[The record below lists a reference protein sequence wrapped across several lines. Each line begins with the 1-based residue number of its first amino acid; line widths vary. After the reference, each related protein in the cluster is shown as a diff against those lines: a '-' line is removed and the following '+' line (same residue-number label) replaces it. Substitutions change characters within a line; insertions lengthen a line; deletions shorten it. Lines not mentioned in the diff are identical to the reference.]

1 MLHGEASK
9 TFIGDKQKKYGGFGN
24 FENNKFISKN
34 ERMNEV
40 GQDAFI
46 TRMEIDLP
54 NPVKFTDII

>member
-34 ERMNEV
+34 ERMDEIDK
-40 GQDAFI
+40 GAII
-46 TRMEIDLP
+46 TRMEKDLP